1 MSKSRRSFGRD
12 EIADAYKRFKAHEY
26 ETPVQRFELEDSPTP
41 QEQKANLAD
50 LILKQRDEVTTLRQQ
65 LAECQARCA
74 ELAHHL
80 GQAHKFIESTEAFGS
95 SAARGALQAGDDYE
109 TLWYIDR
116 SKDALAGISSE
127 PFILRKQLEQASAR
141 SEVSFYQGACV
152 TLSMF
157 DPHSTEYHEA
167 VLQHG
172 GYEALWAIA
181 SDYDKEHLLSAATAN
196 FGRGYAQRLRQQAD
210 ELEHSDGRP

>member
-1 MSKSRRSFGRD
+1 MSKSKRSFGKG
-12 EIADAYKRFKAHEY
+12 EIADAYKRFKGHEF

-50 LILKQRDEVTTLRQQ
+50 LILKQRDEITT
-65 LAECQARCA
+65 
-74 ELAHHL
+74 
-80 GQAHKFIESTEAFGS
+80 
-95 SAARGALQAGDDYE
+95 
-109 TLWYIDR
+109 
-116 SKDALAGISSE
+116 
-127 PFILRKQLEQASAR
+127 LRKQLEQASAR

-196 FGRGYAQRLRQQAD
+196 FGRGYAQRLRNQAN
-210 ELEHSDGRP
+210 ELEQPK